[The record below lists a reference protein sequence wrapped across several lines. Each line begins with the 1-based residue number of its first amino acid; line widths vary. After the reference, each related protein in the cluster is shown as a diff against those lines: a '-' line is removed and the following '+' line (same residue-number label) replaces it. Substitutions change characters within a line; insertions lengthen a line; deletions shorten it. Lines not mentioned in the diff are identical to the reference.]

1 MYGAENKKVKEAWD
15 KVIEFYESHE
25 CEVIKKR
32 IDDDANANAGG
43 PPSDMDDKNENDK
56 DDTSSD
62 SSKKRKFSSDE
73 DGPDASAMDLGEDGA
88 LKKQRAKLNLQQV
101 PILGDGNCQFRV

>member
-1 MYGAENKKVKEAWD
+1 MKDECNNWSQFARSISKALEWLVRHYPLKKN
-15 KVIEFYESHE
+15 
-25 CEVIKKR
+25 
-32 IDDDANANAGG
+32 DDDANANAGG